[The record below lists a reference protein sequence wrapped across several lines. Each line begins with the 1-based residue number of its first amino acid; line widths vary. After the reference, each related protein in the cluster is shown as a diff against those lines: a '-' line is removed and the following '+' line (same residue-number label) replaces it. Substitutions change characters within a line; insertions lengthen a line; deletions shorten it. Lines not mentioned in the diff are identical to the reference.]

1 MRQKYS
7 DCKFTAKSL
16 LLINKI
22 NGIIAD
28 YPGYNLTL
36 RQIYYQLVATGDIE
50 NTMRNYK
57 KIGNVVNK
65 ARLAGLIDWD
75 KIADR
80 TRNCAGRDNF
90 FTTPKNVIINAA
102 EQFRLGRWFN
112 QPNYLEVWVEKDAQ
126 IDTVA
131 RACFDTD
138 TVQFSCRG
146 YCSQTAMREAAQR
159 FIYECEYGRDC
170 HLLYCGDFDPSGLD
184 MRRDIADRLKFFG
197 AIVDIRFIALTDTQI
212 QEFKPPTNPAKITD
226 SRAKKFIADYGE
238 YSWELDAL
246 PPRYIEHLIK
256 AEIDTFIDRNIL
268 TKTLQLEAAMRSDF
282 QFIAGNYDEIVDN
295 FKAG

>member
-22 NGIIAD
+22 NEIVAD

-90 FTTPKNVIINAA
+90 FMTPKDVIINAA

-159 FIYECEYGRDC
+159 FIYEWEYGRDC

-197 AIVDIRFIALTDTQI
+197 AIVDIQCIALTDTQI

-268 TKTLQLEAAMRSDF
+268 TETLQLEAAMRSDF
-282 QFIAGNYDEIVDN
+282 QFIAGNYNEIVDN